1 MEELFDVINERGEN
15 TGRVEGRDKC
25 HKEGLWHRAVALFI
39 INSKNQVLL
48 QKRSPN
54 KKLWPN
60 MWDITGGGHVLAG
73 EFGFEAVI
81 REMKE
86 ELGIDLDK
94 NDLLFLASML
104 SENIKG
110 DIINRHMNEFYIVNK
125 DVDETKLE
133 LQEDEVA
140 EVKWVDKNE
149 IVSKIKNNREGLTDK
164 DGCWDYLLKY
174 YEWSDNK

>member
-1 MEELFDVINERGEN
+1 MQEFFDVINEKGDY
-15 TGRVEGRDKC
+15 TGDVETREKC
-25 HKEGLWHRAVALFI
+25 HKEGIWHKAVAVFV